1 MTRKIAYAKIP
12 TVANNPATLL
22 SDSYRLNTQQQS
34 KLAKPQA
41 STQPGNPPADDGD
54 WLPLR
59 DACRLLDVSDTTLR
73 QWANSGY
80 LRVYRTP
87 GGHRRFLRRDLESL
101 TGAAPAPAEPG
112 RADEG
117 PALRRIRRG
126 LTRSSV
132 TQQPWFQSVEDE
144 GRDRMRLFGRRLLSL
159 LMQEP
164 GPRRQQQELLA
175 EARLLGQEYGSEMWE
190 RGVGLADTA
199 EAFVF
204 FRTMVLDTAPAGSW
218 PRILETSD
226 RVLIGVC
233 AAYQRAAAS

>member
-1 MTRKIAYAKIP
+1 MVKQSLP
-12 TVANNPATLL
+12 ENHSPGDGEWL
-22 SDSYRLNTQQQS
+22 S
-34 KLAKPQA
+34 
-41 STQPGNPPADDGD
+41 
-54 WLPLR
+54 LR

-73 QWANSGY
+73 QWADAGY

-87 GGHRRFLRRDLESL
+87 GGHRRFLRRDVESL
-101 TGAAPAPAEPG
+101 TSASQSRPSPEQAHPAHTREGVP
-112 RADEG
+112 EG

-126 LTRSSV
+126 LTRNSV
-132 TQQPWFQSVEDE
+132 TQQPWFQSVEPE

-164 GPRRQQQELLA
+164 GPRRQQQELLS
-175 EARLLGQEYGSEMWE
+175 EARMLGQEYGSEMSE

-226 RVLIGVC
+226 RVLVGVC
-233 AAYQRAAAS
+233 ASYQRAAQSGG

>member
-1 MTRKIAYAKIP
+1 MLGFRAYPIARLGFFQKFTDSP
-12 TVANNPATLL
+12 SGRRGGLVKMRQPAE
-22 SDSYRLNTQQQS
+22 
-34 KLAKPQA
+34 
-41 STQPGNPPADDGD
+41 PGSPPADDGD
-54 WLPLR
+54 WLSLR

-87 GGHRRFLRRDLESL
+87 GGHRRFLRRDVESL
-101 TGAAPAPAEPG
+101 TGAAPEPAS
-112 RADEG
+112 RAGEG

-126 LTRSSV
+126 LTRNSV
-132 TQQPWFQSVEDE
+132 TRQPWFQSVEDE

-175 EARLLGQEYGSEMWE
+175 EARLLGQEYGSEMCE
-190 RGVGLADTA
+190 RGVALPDTA

-226 RVLIGVC
+226 RVLVGVC
-233 AAYQRAAAS
+233 ASYQRAAPPPAASGKN